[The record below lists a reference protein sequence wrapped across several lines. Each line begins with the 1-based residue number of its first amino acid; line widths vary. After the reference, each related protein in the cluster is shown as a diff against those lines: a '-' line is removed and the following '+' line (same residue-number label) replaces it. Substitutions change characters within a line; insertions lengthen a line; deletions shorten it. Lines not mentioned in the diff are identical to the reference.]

1 MRIIIGSIFVLIFV
15 LCTGVVLAQTTSGS
29 ITGNVVDPHQAAIAN
44 ATVTITDVN
53 KGFTQTAT
61 SDDEGRFV
69 FPQVP
74 PGTFTIVI
82 KISGFKKQERTVEL
96 VPNDKLTLGNLML
109 EVGTVSETVEVTGE
123 ATLLQAESGERSFGV
138 QSEELRNIG
147 IKDRSFVNFVTLA
160 PGVISNTSNGEAGD
174 ISTLY
179 VNGTRQNSNNV
190 QIDGVTSIDTG
201 NNSLL
206 ARIPVD
212 AIGELKVLTS
222 GYQAEYGRSTG
233 AQVIATTRSGSKD
246 FHGAFYFYR
255 RQTGLNANGWLNNR
269 SGLPRAFSDQ
279 KDTGYN
285 IGGPVYIPG
294 LFNKDRKKLFFFW
307 NQEFAHRFTPPAAPT
322 NVRVPTALERQ
333 GDFSQSRDNSGNL
346 FPYIKDYTLN
356 LPCSATNTTGCFA
369 DGGVLGRIPQNRLYP
384 LGIKILNLYP
394 LPNYTPVGNDN
405 AGVIKNT

>member
-1 MRIIIGSIFVLIFV
+1 MRIRVLSIFVLIFV
-15 LCTGVVLAQTTSGS
+15 LCIGRVLAQTTSGS
-29 ITGNVVDPHQAAIAN
+29 ITGNVVDPHQAAISN

-109 EVGTVSETVEVTGE
+109 EVGAVSETVEVTGE
-123 ATLLQAESGERSFGV
+123 VTLLQAASGARSFGV

-222 GYQAEYGRSTG
+222 TYQAEYGRSTE
-233 AQVIATTRSGSKD
+233 AQVIATTRRGSKD
-246 FHGAFYFYR
+246 FHGAFYFY
-255 RQTGLNANGWLNNR
+255 QH
-269 SGLPRAFSDQ
+269 Q
-279 KDTGYN
+279 
-285 IGGPVYIPG
+285 PVVIDNVST
-294 LFNKDRKKLFFFW
+294 NKCHVV
-307 NQEFAHRFTPPAAPT
+307 Q
-322 NVRVPTALERQ
+322 
-333 GDFSQSRDNSGNL
+333 
-346 FPYIKDYTLN
+346 
-356 LPCSATNTTGCFA
+356 
-369 DGGVLGRIPQNRLYP
+369 
-384 LGIKILNLYP
+384 
-394 LPNYTPVGNDN
+394 
-405 AGVIKNT
+405 